1 MNGELGVGLAYHPA
15 LADFVASRPGGI
27 DVLEVDS
34 SAWLERENEDSFEEL
49 TRIPC
54 AKIVRAFPAGSSRLP
69 DPFFL
74 SRLRE
79 IVDAFDAHWVT
90 GELAFHRAQ
99 AAEARGEPFETGVR
113 LPLRQTIGGARL
125 AAHSVRSIAGELKAP
140 FAFRNIEN
148 YLKKRRDEIGD
159 AEFLS
164 EVADDADCGITLD
177 LGTLWINAANGR
189 ESVSD
194 FLCEIPPE
202 RVWDLRL
209 GSGMKRRGYGFGARP
224 GAILDSLVDIAAT
237 LVPRLTNLRAI
248 LFEVHPDAVSGL
260 GVSGILEQLGIL
272 RWLWEKRRPGA
283 EAPPRK
289 RRRSSRWGHERSITA
304 REWEDVLGG
313 LIVGKSVG
321 SELAEELSRDPGLV
335 VAQKLLAESRASM
348 VAKDL
353 KLTSRLV
360 VAAAGPAFFR
370 SLLEGYWKKEPPL
383 PSAPLEAL
391 RFGRYLATLALEI
404 PYLAEVL
411 EYERAVL
418 ASRLDGE
425 RRVVSFQHDPEV
437 VLRAL
442 AKGRVPGAAGSG
454 SFEIEVASAS

>member
-1 MNGELGVGLAYHPA
+1 MNGEIGVGLVYHPA
-15 LADFVASRPGGI
+15 LADFVESRMGGI
-27 DVLEVDS
+27 DVIEIDS
-34 SAWLERENEDSFEEL
+34 SAWLDRGNEDSFKEL

-54 AKIVRAFPAGSSRLP
+54 AKIVRAFPVGSSRLP
-69 DPFFL
+69 DPSL
-74 SRLRE
+74 LPRLRE
-79 IVDAFDAHWVT
+79 IIAAFDASWVT

-99 AAEARGEPFETGVR
+99 GPDTRGVPFETGLR

-125 AAHSVRSIAGELKAP
+125 AAHSVRSVAGELKAP
-140 FAFRNIEN
+140 FALRNVEN
-148 YLKKRRDEIGD
+148 YLKPRRDEIGEG
-159 AEFLS
+159 EFLS
-164 EVADDADCGITLD
+164 EVAEDAGCGITLD

-189 ESVSD
+189 AAVSD
-194 FLCEIPPE
+194 FLSEIPLE
-202 RVWDLRL
+202 RVWELRL

-224 GAILDSLVDIAAT
+224 GEILDSLVDVAAT
-237 LVPRLTNLRAI
+237 LVPRLANLRAI
-248 LFEVHPDAVSGL
+248 LFEIHPDAVPGLGTSGL
-260 GVSGILEQLGIL
+260 TEQLLIL
-272 RWLWEKRRPGA
+272 RSLWDRRRPRI
-283 EAPPRK
+283 EVPIQK
-289 RRRSSRWGHERSITA
+289 RRRGSRWRHERSITP

-313 LIVGKSVG
+313 LVVGKAVSG
-321 SELAEELSRDPGLV
+321 ALAEELARDPGLV

-353 KLTSRLV
+353 KLTSRLI

-383 PSAPLEAL
+383 PSAQLEAL
-391 RFGRYLATLALEI
+391 RFGRHLATLALEI

-425 RRVVSFQHDPEV
+425 RRVVSFQHDPET

-442 AKGRVPGAAGSG
+442 ARGRVPGTPGSG
-454 SFEIEVASAS
+454 FFEIEVASA